1 MKRWGFALLLGALV
15 LPGGAHAVSVGAGI
29 FAGASIPVIQD
40 DTGSG
45 AQYGIRVPIH
55 VIPSITVEPF
65 YARSNLGDV
74 TETFGGAEYTRSGFD
89 DDSFGVTVAM
99 GGLGLAAG
107 APFYP
112 YGSIASHNMT
122 RDGSEDIS
130 EIGYELGLG
139 FSFRLAPIALNL
151 RAGGGLVAT
160 GDTSRK
166 FININLGVSTKLYG
180 KP

>member
-1 MKRWGFALLLGALV
+1 MKRWGFALLAGALV
-15 LPGGAHAVSVGAGI
+15 LPGGARAVSVGAGI
-29 FAGASIPVIQD
+29 FAGPSIPVIQD
-40 DTGSG
+40 DTGTG
-45 AQYGIRVPIH
+45 VQFGLRLPIH
-55 VIPSITVEPF
+55 VIPALTIEPF

-74 TETFGGAEYTRSGFD
+74 TETFNGTEYTRSGFD
-89 DDSFGVTVAM
+89 DDSFGVTLAM
-99 GGLGLAAG
+99 GGLGLSPG

-122 RDGSEDIS
+122 RAGSEDIS
-130 EIGYELGLG
+130 EVGYELGLG
-139 FSFRLAPIALNL
+139 FSFRLSPLAFNV

-166 FININLGVSTKLYG
+166 FFNVNLGVATKLYG